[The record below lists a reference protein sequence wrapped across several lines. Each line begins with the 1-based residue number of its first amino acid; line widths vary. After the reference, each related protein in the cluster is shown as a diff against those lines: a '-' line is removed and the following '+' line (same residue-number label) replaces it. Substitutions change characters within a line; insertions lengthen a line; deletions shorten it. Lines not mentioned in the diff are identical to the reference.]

1 MSKQAS
7 KSVSQSVSQFGSK
20 SIAPSGTPSIV
31 PAARKSSGGNG
42 VATSARGSSPAGK
55 PIVRSAGTPTLKAGS
70 TQSAKTSQASGSTKA
85 ASKASTKAS
94 TKVST
99 KSSTGASTGA
109 SPIASPASTQPAAK
123 QPITKR
129 ARVGGVRP
137 GLPASGARKAQ
148 QVDVAVTIEVDA
160 ITEAVTPV
168 AARTVS
174 KSTASSS
181 PTSSSSTSS
190 ATASNAA
197 KTRGANAPT
206 KPRSLS
212 ERPIDEIWREY
223 RATPTSEV
231 RHFLIARHLDL
242 VAYAAER
249 LHKRLPSEV
258 EINDLKSAGAFGL
271 MDAVES
277 FDPDRGVKFETFCTQ
292 RIRGAMFDELRSMD
306 WVPRLVRSRTAKVD
320 KVRKSI
326 EMETGNRPTEEEVA
340 SRLNVSGD
348 EFEKLQKDSRPVSM
362 VSLTRKC
369 FETDSSKD
377 VREIDVV
384 EDGRQENP
392 LQAVQKQD
400 LQALITKGLSRAERL
415 IVILYYYEE
424 MTMKEIGATLDL
436 SESRVSQMHS
446 SILARLKAQMQH
458 REPTEE

>member
-1 MSKQAS
+1 VTKRSR
-7 KSVSQSVSQFGSK
+7 
-20 SIAPSGTPSIV
+20 GT
-31 PAARKSSGGNG
+31 G
-42 VATSARGSSPAGK
+42 TSAPTGAVK
-55 PIVRSAGTPTLKAGS
+55 P
-70 TQSAKTSQASGSTKA
+70 KTAAKA
-85 ASKASTKAS
+85 ASPSA
-94 TKVST
+94 
-99 KSSTGASTGA
+99 
-109 SPIASPASTQPAAK
+109 PAPTPRT
-123 QPITKR
+123 ITR
-129 ARVGGVRP
+129 
-137 GLPASGARKAQ
+137 
-148 QVDVAVTIEVDA
+148 
-160 ITEAVTPV
+160 
-168 AARTVS
+168 
-174 KSTASSS
+174 STASAAA
-181 PTSSSSTSS
+181 
-190 ATASNAA
+190 ATRAA
-197 KTRGANAPT
+197 KAPP
-206 KPRSLS
+206 KPLPLS
-212 ERPIDEIWREY
+212 ERPIEQVWREY
-223 RATPTSEV
+223 RATPSTEV
-231 RHFLIARHLDL
+231 RNFLIARHLDL

-271 MDAVES
+271 MDAVDS

-306 WVPRLVRSRTAKVD
+306 WVPRLVRSRTAKVE

-326 EMETGNRPTEEEVA
+326 EMETGNRATEDEVA
-340 SRLNVSGD
+340 KRLNVTGD
-348 EFEKLQKDSRPVSM
+348 EFEKLQKDSRPISM

-458 REPTEE
+458 REEAAAEE